1 MHQINYFWE
10 AFNGFMNLGVI
21 GSQFSDC
28 SQSLWTHPIA
38 NIFVVGSNVVG
49 CWSILSLRESE
60 EMNGAPLFCVCNCDN
75 YKFLWDI
82 TVNKKYYQLGRPNI
96 KHNTPAPGSHQ
107 PWAGSRK
114 TQRYPSF
121 TFWSVPSHHS
131 LNPDYTALSTDTFGP
146 IESHIILKQ

>member
-10 AFNGFMNLGVI
+10 AFNGCMNLGVI

-28 SQSLWTHPIA
+28 SRSLWTHPIA

-60 EMNGAPLFCVCNCDN
+60 EMNGAPLFCVCNCNN

-82 TVNKKYYQLGRPNI
+82 TVNKKYYQLGRDQTLTGENTQKTEICFVLDLHCNI
-96 KHNTPAPGSHQ
+96 QNLSMGGLPSMARSSLILMWCAGH
-107 PWAGSRK
+107 WACGR
-114 TQRYPSF
+114 
-121 TFWSVPSHHS
+121 
-131 LNPDYTALSTDTFGP
+131 
-146 IESHIILKQ
+146 